1 MTLAAVVTLSPP
13 KDDSADGA
21 DDVADE
27 GSPRPVIRP
36 TGAITLFS
44 KTGSP
49 IGLLHAKT
57 LTAFRTALASACL
70 LWRRETVRN
79 IIVFGSGEQAYWH
92 VRLAL
97 LMRGSTVRNVN
108 IINHRFSDSVQALMK
123 RLYGVPTAAK
133 AREGWSQTH
142 FSILTPGYG
151 EYPRLLKE
159 HLRDADVVF
168 CCTPATA
175 PLFDP
180 AILTSHEGR
189 RKGRLIVA
197 VGSYTPRMREL
208 PAELLRQAV
217 RSSSAGGAHRHFHKH
232 AVEGGVVIVD
242 TLDGALKEAGE
253 IIEAGLSPTQLVEC
267 VPLPVSLSPLPTVRA
282 C

>member
-1 MTLAAVVTLSPP
+1 ME
-13 KDDSADGA
+13 G
-21 DDVADE
+21 DE
-27 GSPRPVIRP
+27 PSKPVIRT

-70 LWRRETVRN
+70 VWRRDTVRTLV
-79 IIVFGSGEQAYWH
+79 VFGSGEQAYWH

-97 LMRGSTVRNVN
+97 LMRGATVRQVN
-108 IINHRFSDSVQALMK
+108 IINHRFSDSVQTMLK
-123 RLYGVPTAAK
+123 RLYAVPPATK
-133 AREGWSQTH
+133 AREGWAQSQ
-142 FSILTPGYG
+142 FAILTPSYG

-159 HLRDADVVF
+159 HLRDADVIF

-180 AILTSHEGR
+180 LILTSHEGR

-197 VGSYTPRMREL
+197 VGSYTPAMREL

-217 RSSSAGGAHRHFHKH
+217 RSSTNDRGHRHFHKH

-267 VPLPVSLSPLPTVRA
+267 VAVLPPLTLPPHPKGSWEGHSARLD
-282 C
+282 